1 MQIYKKA
8 NLKPFHTFSIDVTCE
23 ILVIVESK
31 EELISVY
38 KDPQWSSL
46 PKLMLGKGSNLLF
59 TQHYNGVVVVNRIEG
74 ITVEEEENNW
84 LLHVNGGEDWPNLV
98 EWSVKQGI
106 AGLEN
111 LALIPGCAGSAPIQ
125 NIGAYGKEFKDVCQY
140 VDVMY
145 LDDFSE
151 QRLSV
156 DECLFSYRD
165 SIFKGS
171 LYNKVVIM
179 AVGLKLAKE
188 WQPLVNY
195 GSLADIPPQQLTP
208 MRVFDE
214 VCKVRMSK
222 LPDPA
227 VTGNAGSFFKNP
239 VISLSQYQNLVK
251 KFPDLVAFPF
261 GDEMK
266 LAAGW
271 LIDKSG
277 LKGQQVGGAQVHQNQ
292 ALVLINHDKASASD
306 IVSLAEH
313 VRQVVY
319 SKFAVSLEH
328 EVRFMGNQQETS
340 LTALIERAN

>member
-8 NLKPFHTFSIDVTCE
+8 NLKPFHTFSIDVSCE
-23 ILVIVESK
+23 VLVIIESK

-59 TQHYNGVVVVNRIEG
+59 TQHYNGVVIVNRIKG
-74 ITVEEEENNW
+74 ITVSEDSNNW
-84 LLHVNGGEDWPNLV
+84 LLHVNGGEDWPKLV
-98 EWSVKQGI
+98 EWSVKQGM

-140 VDVMY
+140 VDVLH
-145 LDDFSE
+145 LDDLSE
-151 QRLSV
+151 QRLSA
-156 DECLFSYRD
+156 DECLFAYRD
-165 SIFKGS
+165 SIFKQS
-171 LYNKVVIM
+171 LYNRVVIM
-179 AVGLKLAKE
+179 AVGIKLDKE

-195 GSLADIPPQQLTP
+195 GSLADIPAQHLTP
-208 MRVFDE
+208 QRVFDE
-214 VCKVRMSK
+214 VCQVRMSK

-227 VTGNAGSFFKNP
+227 VMGNAGSFFKNP
-239 VISLSQYQNLVK
+239 VVSVSQYQTLLQQ
-251 KFPDLVAFPF
+251 FPDLVAFPF
-261 GDEMK
+261 AGEMK

-277 LKGQQVGGAQVHQNQ
+277 LKGQQVGGAQVHQKQ
-292 ALVLINHDKASASD
+292 ALVLINHDKASAED
-306 IVSLAEH
+306 IVALAEH

-319 SKFAVSLEH
+319 DKFSVSLEH
-328 EVRFMGNQQETS
+328 EVRFMDGQQETS
-340 LTALIERAN
+340 LLALIERTD